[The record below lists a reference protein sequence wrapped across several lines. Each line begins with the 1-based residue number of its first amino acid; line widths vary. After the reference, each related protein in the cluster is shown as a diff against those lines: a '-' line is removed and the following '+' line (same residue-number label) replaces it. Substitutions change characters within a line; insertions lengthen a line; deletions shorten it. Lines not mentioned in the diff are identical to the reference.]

1 VRGRVDFG
9 LGAGGLQGLGV
20 LDGLLRGVL
29 GVGVGLVVLLV
40 LVVLGGG
47 DCGGERG
54 DVGLQVG

>member
-9 LGAGGLQGLGV
+9 LGAGGLERLGV
-20 LDGLLRGVL
+20 LDWLLRGVL

-54 DVGLQVG
+54 DVGLKVG